1 MTTDPTAADAR
12 ARIAAALSPMT
23 VVGGTPPQ
31 LLVPV
36 LDASNPRMARIA
48 DWQPLDA
55 LVEALLAAVSVPPPP
70 PARSATRGLS
80 VPHRDAL
87 WDAVAPPG
95 PARPTFPEQHERVCR
110 AVAEILDEVA
120 PPVPAADR
128 AAVLSEAAQRLYTA
142 LFPAVYAD
150 MGQKAA
156 EGVNRAVSEL
166 RRLADEEQPGFGPAV
181 DCQTG
186 PKADSKADEEQP
198 AEVCGKT
205 FGVSGDE
212 YPPCARRPGHRE
224 AYCRSADG
232 SAYFLAAL
240 REEQPATEAPVENDA
255 LIEEYLRFLR
265 GLGPEPDLSDLPPTR
280 REAITGQFEIVKAL
294 ADRDPELPA
303 LERDPV
309 ARRLGLHA
317 PAVSQQPAAA
327 YSDGK
332 GRVYCLA
339 CASKVAAEVPLT
351 VEDVDHWELC
361 PSCGRH
367 VIDVARAEQQPA
379 AADTDEEQ
387 RDA

>member
-1 MTTDPTAADAR
+1 MTREHGRPARAGRPDPNPTEEEPVALCPTCRTPIPCHCHVTPAVQLRPGVYAARPDTRSDTMTTDPTAADAR

-240 REEQPATEAPVENDA
+240 REEQPDTEAWVCKCPA
-255 LIEEYLRFLR
+255 
-265 GLGPEPDLSDLPPTR
+265 
-280 REAITGQFEIVKAL
+280 
-294 ADRDPELPA
+294 ELC
-303 LERDPV
+303 RCH
-309 ARRLGLHA
+309 HA
-317 PAVSQQPAAA
+317 PADEAQQ
-327 YSDGK
+327 DG
-332 GRVYCLA
+332 
-339 CASKVAAEVPLT
+339 
-351 VEDVDHWELC
+351 
-361 PSCGRH
+361 
-367 VIDVARAEQQPA
+367 ARP
-379 AADTDEEQ
+379 
-387 RDA
+387 